1 MEVTAS
7 FFIARQYISCSPKD
21 KSIEIWG
28 INKFYFLQ
36 VCYFK
41 EKEVYNIEDT
51 LEYGSKQTNDII
63 RLFLRRR
70 KQR

>member
-1 MEVTAS
+1 M
-7 FFIARQYISCSPKD
+7 
-21 KSIEIWG
+21 
-28 INKFYFLQ
+28 NKFYFLQ

-63 RLFLRRR
+63 
-70 KQR
+70 